1 MACGEVHSR
10 SMHRL
15 HLSTGMC
22 AKVESCSK
30 ESEKKKK
37 RVADL
42 DEVDVVQEIL
52 KKKKKNRKGRALWLV
67 LKENQ
72 NGQPRIKYL
81 EQKNMK
87 NLVSI
92 LS

>member
-42 DEVDVVQEIL
+42 DEVDVVQEI
-52 KKKKKNRKGRALWLV
+52 KK
-67 LKENQ
+67 
-72 NGQPRIKYL
+72 
-81 EQKNMK
+81 
-87 NLVSI
+87 
-92 LS
+92 

>member
-52 KKKKKNRKGRALWLV
+52 KKKKKIEREGHY
-67 LKENQ
+67 
-72 NGQPRIKYL
+72 G
-81 EQKNMK
+81 
-87 NLVSI
+87 
-92 LS
+92 